1 VRPADIAP
9 SLLVAALFIT
19 SGAVLAET
27 SDDSI
32 VDWSLAVS
40 EGVSGD
46 LSTNGSLVLLGD
58 IVDVNFVVSPESSNG
73 DERWELWIKHDEI
86 WNLLAQGDLDEEN
99 PNLDESV
106 ELGANSTGLHEVH
119 LRLFPSGRT
128 QSVEFYVDTNPLDL
142 VPAGQLGVAVR
153 GEPLHSGDYARVSAL
168 VHNRGLGTVS
178 AHLHLESGT
187 DSSTGSDVFIQA
199 GSSKEL
205 DSSIQLVEP
214 GYREISWS
222 VEGDGVGVSHQLSGI
237 VSVTV
242 MPMQTI
248 DIASVN
254 HDQESS
260 TLDITVLLSEGRQR
274 DVEVSAM
281 PASVDG
287 SVEGSSKLIVSILPG
302 SQTISLPIQD
312 SFSGQMDVTVDALN
326 WPGEQTRTQIGIDE
340 STSSATVTASASQIS
355 AGEESVEITYTI
367 RNTGTTKLDSGVI
380 EAVWVFDGRVL
391 DSKATPQ
398 IGTSEEHESSVDVT
412 LPSDTSSGEV
422 RIRYSSTGI
431 IASGTVSVT
440 APGDSAPASELPFP
454 LEAAALGALAGLVV
468 ILLLVL
474 IMRTFENEVS
484 RTSDDR
490 SAQGESSEFTVK
502 CSNCGLSLRY
512 SSNQERIT
520 CPACSTSMENPGN
533 ESKNDSL
540 PTMHD
545 KQDSTPEVSS
555 PTDLI
560 DCPSCEQTL
569 KVPINRRP
577 VVARCPACMTTF
589 RALTEESYDE

>member
-1 VRPADIAP
+1 MRPADIAP

-46 LSTNGSLVLLGD
+46 PSTNGSLVLLGD

-168 VHNRGLGTVS
+168 VHNRGLDTVS
-178 AHLHLESGT
+178 AHLNLESGT
-187 DSSTGSDVFIQA
+187 DSSIGSDVFIQA

-222 VEGDGVGVSHQLSGI
+222 VGGDGVGVSHQLSGI

-274 DVEVSAM
+274 DVEVSAT
-281 PASVDG
+281 PASLDG

-340 STSSATVTASASQIS
+340 STSSATVAASASQIS

-440 APGDSAPASELPFP
+440 APGDSASASELPFP

-490 SAQGESSEFTVK
+490 STQVESSESTVK

>member
-1 VRPADIAP
+1 MRPADIAP
-9 SLLVAALFIT
+9 SLFVAALFIT
-19 SGAVLAET
+19 SGSVLAET

-32 VDWSLAVS
+32 VDWSLTVS
-40 EGVSGD
+40 DGVSGEP
-46 LSTNGSLVLLGD
+46 SINGSLVLLGD
-58 IVDVNFVVSPESSNG
+58 VVDVNFVVSQESYQG
-73 DERWELWIKHDEI
+73 DERWELWIKHNEI
-86 WNLLAQGDLDEEN
+86 WNLLTQGDFDDEN
-99 PNLDESV
+99 PTLDQSV
-106 ELGANSTGLHEVH
+106 ELGANSSGLHEVH
-119 LRLFPSGRT
+119 LRLFPSSRT
-128 QSVEFYVDTNPLDL
+128 QSVEFYVDPNPLDL

-168 VHNRGLGTVS
+168 VHNRGVDTVS
-178 AHLHLESGT
+178 AHLYLESGT
-187 DSSTGSDVFIQA
+187 DSSTGSSVLIKA

-205 DSSIQLVEP
+205 DSSIQLSEP
-214 GYREISWS
+214 GFREISWS
-222 VEGDGVGVSHQLSGI
+222 VGGSGIGVSHQLSGT

-242 MPMQTI
+242 TPMQTI

-260 TLDITVLLSEGRQR
+260 TLDIAVMLSEGRQR
-274 DVEVSAM
+274 DVEVTAM
-281 PASVDG
+281 PTSLDG
-287 SVEGSSKLIVSILPG
+287 SVQGSSKLIASILPG
-302 SQTISLPIQD
+302 SQTISLPIQE
-312 SFSGQMDVTVDALN
+312 SFSGQMDVIVDAVN
-326 WPGEQTRTQIGIDE
+326 WPGEQTRSQIGIDE
-340 STSSATVTASASQIS
+340 STSSATVVASASQIS
-355 AGEESVEITYTI
+355 AGEETVEITYTI
-367 RNTGTTKLDSGVI
+367 RNSGTTKLDSGVI

-391 DSKATPQ
+391 DSKAVPL
-398 IGTSEEHESSVDVT
+398 IGTSEEHQSSVDVT

-440 APGDSAPASELPFP
+440 SSGDSASASELPFP

-484 RTSDDR
+484 KTSEDQ
-490 SAQGESSEFTVK
+490 STQVEPSESTMK
-502 CSNCGLSLRY
+502 CSNCGLNLRY

-533 ESKNDSL
+533 QSKTDSQ
-540 PTMHD
+540 PTMPE
-545 KQDSTPEVSS
+545 KLPSTPDVAS
-555 PTDLI
+555 PTDII
-560 DCPSCEQTL
+560 DCPTCEQTL

-589 RALTEESYDE
+589 RALRGES

>member
-46 LSTNGSLVLLGD
+46 PSTNGSLVLLGD

-128 QSVEFYVDTNPLDL
+128 QSVEFHVDTNPLDL

-168 VHNRGLGTVS
+168 VHNRGLDTVS
-178 AHLHLESGT
+178 AHLYLESGT

-222 VEGDGVGVSHQLSGI
+222 VGGDGVGVSHQLSGI

-260 TLDITVLLSEGRQR
+260 TLDIAVLLSEGRQR
-274 DVEVSAM
+274 DVEVSAT
-281 PASVDG
+281 PASLDG

-340 STSSATVTASASQIS
+340 STSSATVAASASQIS
-355 AGEESVEITYTI
+355 AGEESVEIIYTI

-440 APGDSAPASELPFP
+440 APGDSASASELPFP

-490 SAQGESSEFTVK
+490 STQVESSESTVK

-545 KQDSTPEVSS
+545 KQDSIPEVSS